1 MLTTLI
7 TKEKNTKE
15 KIYIH
20 EVLFF
25 PQQKKHLWNYF
36 VIMYNRNRK
45 VEVNTVSFFNFKKSC
60 LPKCSD
66 NSPAQT

>member
-1 MLTTLI
+1 M
-7 TKEKNTKE
+7 KE

-25 PQQKKHLWNYF
+25 PQQMENSRNYF

-45 VEVNTVSFFNFKKSC
+45 VEVNTISFLDFYKK
-60 LPKCSD
+60 LFAKM
-66 NSPAQT
+66 